1 MFMQLRSFPERF
13 LSLPQKYGRVLV
25 GTSELQFEYVESST
39 SLPARAFGFL
49 WCLDFRKLVLSMI
62 LYDHWQDHISSGG
75 ASYSICSRI
84 LYDSLAYEIRDI
96 I

>member
-62 LYDHWQDHISSGG
+62 LYDHWQDHISSGD

-84 LYDSLAYEIRDI
+84 LYDSLEYEI
-96 I
+96 